1 MNFSNHKISKEKKNI
16 NLKQKSER
24 LKKMLKFFG
33 VVSCILAT
41 WAMVVSGQGHIH
53 TSVPVQSPTEAPG
66 PVGAPTVDC
75 MSLIYDMADCLAYLS
90 VDGGED
96 KPDKSCCSGFV
107 TILNTDSDCICKALK
122 SSASLGIEINMT
134 SAMALPSACG
144 VYATLNCDSASLSKP
159 IYIL

>member
-1 MNFSNHKISKEKKNI
+1 
-16 NLKQKSER
+16 
-24 LKKMLKFFG
+24 MLKFFC